1 MSISKGK
8 IVRCSACKFYTPV
21 GRRGGECSQFGVPV
35 QSTWTA
41 CCLAESPFQK
51 STKISNSD
59 IKLTKVAVN
68 KEVAAE
74 SLAVPTGRFVSSE
87 KHLAVKLSQ
96 KI

>member
-1 MSISKGK
+1 MGISENK
-8 IVRCSACKFYTPV
+8 IARCNTCKFYTPV

-51 STKISNSD
+51 APKISNSD
-59 IKLTKVAVN
+59 INFTKVAVD
-68 KEVAAE
+68 KEVVAE
-74 SLAVPTGRFVSSE
+74 SLAVPTGRFVNSE

-96 KI
+96 QI

>member
-1 MSISKGK
+1 MSIQKSK
-8 IVRCSACKFYTPV
+8 IARCSACKFYTPV
-21 GRRGGECSQFGVPV
+21 GRRGGECAQFGVPV

-51 STKISNSD
+51 TTKISNSD
-59 IKLTKVAVN
+59 MKLTKVAID

-74 SLAVPTGRFVSSE
+74 SLSVPTGRFVSPE

-96 KI
+96 